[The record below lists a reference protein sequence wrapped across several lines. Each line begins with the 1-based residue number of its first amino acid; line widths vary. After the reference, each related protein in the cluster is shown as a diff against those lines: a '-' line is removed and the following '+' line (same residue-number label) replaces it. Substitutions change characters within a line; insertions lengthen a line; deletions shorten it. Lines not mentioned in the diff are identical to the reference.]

1 MQSLLTLIQFL
12 FSVFV
17 VLPDEVLEGDF
28 SISLHTLVLPFFN
41 WLNFL
46 LINHIFKLN
55 ILLFMLWRS

>member
-28 SISLHTLVLPFFN
+28 SISLHTLVLPLFN
-41 WLNFL
+41 
-46 LINHIFKLN
+46 
-55 ILLFMLWRS
+55 